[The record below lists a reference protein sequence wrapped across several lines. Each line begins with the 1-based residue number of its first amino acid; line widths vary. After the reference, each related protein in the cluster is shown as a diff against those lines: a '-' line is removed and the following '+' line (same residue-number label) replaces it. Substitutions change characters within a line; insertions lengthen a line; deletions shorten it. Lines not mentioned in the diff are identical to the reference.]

1 MSFLTDGQ
9 VENIL
14 KWWSGE
20 SFLQVQLVTS
30 VGAVLH
36 PAACVTGLGED
47 TVCRKFTAVGA

>member
-1 MSFLTDGQ
+1 MSFLTGGR
-9 VENIL
+9 VESIL

-30 VGAVLH
+30 VGAV